1 MADEVCFLMTC
12 LFFQKISLMFSFEP
26 RISMSPLFCPV
37 LTAEAAAREQEQ
49 GWHTGVDKGA
59 M

>member
-1 MADEVCFLMTC
+1 MFSDDL
-12 LFFQKISLMFSFEP
+12 LIFQKISLVFSFEP
-26 RISMSPLFCPV
+26 RISMSPLFSCPV

-49 GWHTGVDKGA
+49 GWHTGVAKGA